1 MKFPEFW
8 IKTRRLSAL

>member
-1 MKFPEFW
+1 MKFPEFL